1 MQWEMGLSCLKN
13 KQISQAKVVSIQS
26 LGEGT
31 RVCLDFVDVLEGDE
45 GVLVGNTGHG
55 YALLLAECQP
65 SETYPPRP
73 FRVNAGAIHQYL
85 LLGEDQ
91 TCYLSD
97 IKPGMKLMVWK
108 ADGTYRLVAIGR
120 VKVEK
125 RKLARVVFDLSD
137 CEISVTVQESDSIR
151 FLSSDKA
158 IQMTKLNIGNEVLV
172 CEDKPGRHIGERIE
186 EYIKEL

>member
-1 MQWEMGLSCLKN
+1 MR
-13 KQISQAKVVSIQS
+13 QAKVTSIES

-31 RVCLDFVDVLEGDE
+31 RVCLDFVDVLEEDE

-55 YALLLAECQP
+55 YALLLAECWS

-85 LLGEDQ
+85 LMNEDK

-97 IKPGMKLMVWK
+97 IKPGMKMAVWK
-108 ADGTYRLVAIGR
+108 VDGSCRLVAVGR

-125 RKLARVVFDLSD
+125 RPLARIVFSLGDG
-137 CEISVTVQESDSIR
+137 EISVTVQESDSVR
-151 FLSSDKA
+151 FFAGDKNN
-158 IQMTKLNIGNEVLV
+158 IQMINLNIDDEVLS
-172 CEDKPGRHIGERIE
+172 CIDTLGRHIGERIE
-186 EYIKEL
+186 EYIREC